1 MGKNCYREIDLKGS
15 KMITTDFSQKRH
27 TIVSMTSR
35 LILVGL
41 FLLCSTSMAYSE
53 TAKEIDVSVDVT
65 LERFNKEVPGASGFI
80 KKAKAVLVFPSV
92 IKVGIG
98 IGGEYGEGALRIGGK
113 TADYYS
119 TMAASIGFQLGAQ
132 AKSIVLAFLSE
143 NALKQFRNS
152 DGWKAGVDG
161 SVALI
166 SLGMGDS
173 LDTTNVKDPI
183 VAFVFGQKGLMYNLT
198 LEGSKFSKLNR

>member
-1 MGKNCYREIDLKGS
+1 MFGKE
-15 KMITTDFSQKRH
+15 FSQARQTELASFLK
-27 TIVSMTSR
+27 
-35 LILVGL
+35 LILVGV
-41 FLLCSTSMAYSE
+41 FLLCSVSMAYSD

-65 LERFNKEVPGASGFI
+65 LEQFNKEVPGASSFI
-80 KKAKAVLVFPSV
+80 KKAKGVLVFPSV

-132 AKSIVLAFLSE
+132 AKSIVIAFLSGD
-143 NALKQFRNS
+143 ALKQFRNS

-173 LDTTNVKDPI
+173 LDTSNVKDPI

-198 LEGSKFSKLNR
+198 LEGSKFTKLKR

>member
-1 MGKNCYREIDLKGS
+1 MTK
-15 KMITTDFSQKRH
+15 DFSQKRQ
-27 TIVSMTSR
+27 TIVFITLR
-35 LILVGL
+35 LILVSL
-41 FLLCSTSMAYSE
+41 FLLCSASMAYSD

-65 LERFNKEVPGASGFI
+65 LEQFNKEVPGGSSFI
-80 KKAKAVLVFPSV
+80 KKAQGVLVFPSV

-143 NALKQFRNS
+143 GALKQFRNS

-166 SLGMGDS
+166 SMGMGDS